1 MREAIAEVAQQT
13 VLAPI
18 ERELSEFARF
28 RDELAVARAAI

>member
-1 MREAIAEVAQQT
+1 M

-28 RDELAVARAAI
+28 REELAIARSLIF